1 MAKTEVAQPAPEE
14 APQRDLVA
22 SPTPEV
28 AQHDLAPQH
37 DLVKPRSLVEVAA
50 PSVVDEFHGQGGSYL
65 LDPAT
70 GIRTLVERTKPA
82 SL

>member
-1 MAKTEVAQPAPEE
+1 MAKTEVAPKPEVAPPTPEE

-22 SPTPEV
+22 P
-28 AQHDLAPQH
+28 QRDLAPQ
-37 DLVKPRSLVEVAA
+37 RSLVEAT
-50 PSVVDEFHGQGGSYL
+50 PLSVVDEFHGQGGSYL

-82 SL
+82 PL

>member
-1 MAKTEVAQPAPEE
+1 MAKTEVAQPKSEV
-14 APQRDLVA
+14 APQRDL
-22 SPTPEV
+22 E
-28 AQHDLAPQH
+28 APQH
-37 DLVKPRSLVEVAA
+37 DLEAQECDLTAKPRSLVQAA
-50 PSVVDEFHGQGGSYL
+50 ALSVVDEFHGQGGTYL

>member
-1 MAKTEVAQPAPEE
+1 MAKTQAAVPKPEVAPTPEE

-22 SPTPEV
+22 KP
-28 AQHDLAPQH
+28 AG
-37 DLVKPRSLVEVAA
+37 LVQAAA
-50 PSVVDEFHGQGGSYL
+50 PSVVDEFHGQGGTYL

-70 GIRTLVERTKPA
+70 GIRTLVERTQPA

>member
-14 APQRDLVA
+14 APQRDL
-22 SPTPEV
+22 E
-28 AQHDLAPQH
+28 AQQRDPA
-37 DLVKPRSLVEVAA
+37 PRSLVEVAA
-50 PSVVDEFHGQGGSYL
+50 LSVVDEFHGQGGSYL

>member
-1 MAKTEVAQPAPEE
+1 MAKTEAAVPMPEE
-14 APQRDLVA
+14 APKPEAAPQRNLVAPQRDLVEA
-22 SPTPEV
+22 
-28 AQHDLAPQH
+28 AP
-37 DLVKPRSLVEVAA
+37 

>member
-1 MAKTEVAQPAPEE
+1 MAKTEAALPKPEAAPPTPEE
-14 APQRDLVA
+14 VPQRDL
-22 SPTPEV
+22 
-28 AQHDLAPQH
+28 APQ
-37 DLVKPRSLVEVAA
+37 RSLVQAA
-50 PSVVDEFHGQGGSYL
+50 PPSVVDEFHGQGGTYH

>member
-1 MAKTEVAQPAPEE
+1 MAKTEAAVPTPEVAPMPEA

-22 SPTPEV
+22 
-28 AQHDLAPQH
+28 
-37 DLVKPRSLVEVAA
+37 KPAGLVEVAP
-50 PSVVDEFHGQGGSYL
+50 PSVVDEFQGQGGSYL

>member
-1 MAKTEVAQPAPEE
+1 MAKTEAAVPTPEE
-14 APQRDLVA
+14 APQRDLA

-28 AQHDLAPQH
+28 TPQRG
-37 DLVKPRSLVEVAA
+37 LVQAA
-50 PSVVDEFHGQGGSYL
+50 ALSVVDEFHGQGGTYL

-82 SL
+82 SI

>member
-28 AQHDLAPQH
+28 AQ
-37 DLVKPRSLVEVAA
+37 PRSLVQAA
-50 PSVVDEFHGQGGSYL
+50 ALSVVDEFHGQGGTYL

-70 GIRTLVERTKPA
+70 GIRTLVERTEPA

>member
-1 MAKTEVAQPAPEE
+1 MAKTEAAPKPEAELPMPEE
-14 APQRDLVA
+14 
-22 SPTPEV
+22 TP
-28 AQHDLAPQH
+28 QHDLATQR
-37 DLVKPRSLVEVAA
+37 DLVEVAA
-50 PSVVDEFHGQGGSYL
+50 LSVVDEFHGQGGTYL

>member
-1 MAKTEVAQPAPEE
+1 MAKTEAVGPRPEE
-14 APQRDLVA
+14 VAPATPDVAPQRDLVPA
-22 SPTPEV
+22 EPE
-28 AQHDLAPQH
+28 AALPSD
-37 DLVKPRSLVEVAA
+37 LVEVAA
-50 PSVVDEFHGQGGSYL
+50 LSVVDEFHGQGGTYL

>member
-14 APQRDLVA
+14 APQRDLEAPQRDV
-22 SPTPEV
+22 E
-28 AQHDLAPQH
+28 AQQRDLA
-37 DLVKPRSLVEVAA
+37 PRSLVEVAA
-50 PSVVDEFHGQGGSYL
+50 LSVVDEFHGQGGSYL

>member
-1 MAKTEVAQPAPEE
+1 MAKTEAAEPKPEA
-14 APQRDLVA
+14 APQRDLA
-22 SPTPEV
+22 APEPEV
-28 AQHDLAPQH
+28 APPKPETAPQRG
-37 DLVKPRSLVEVAA
+37 LVQAA
-50 PSVVDEFHGQGGSYL
+50 PLSVVDEFHGQGGTYH

>member
-14 APQRDLVA
+14 APQHAL
-22 SPTPEV
+22 E
-28 AQHDLAPQH
+28 AQEGDITAQ
-37 DLVKPRSLVEVAA
+37 PRSLVEVAA
-50 PSVVDEFHGQGGSYL
+50 LSVIDEFHGQGGSYL
-65 LDPAT
+65 LAPAT

>member
-1 MAKTEVAQPAPEE
+1 MAKTEAAVPTPEVAPKPEE
-14 APQRDLVA
+14 ALQGDLAPQRDLA
-22 SPTPEV
+22 PPTPE
-28 AQHDLAPQH
+28 AALPSD
-37 DLVKPRSLVEVAA
+37 LVEVAA
-50 PSVVDEFHGQGGSYL
+50 LSVVDEFHGQGGSYL

>member
-1 MAKTEVAQPAPEE
+1 MPTPEE
-14 APQRDLVA
+14 APQRDLA

-28 AQHDLAPQH
+28 TPQR
-37 DLVKPRSLVEVAA
+37 DLVEAA
-50 PSVVDEFHGQGGSYL
+50 ALSVVDEFHGQGGTYL